1 MTDVFI
7 AVLNRA
13 ASASMILLAV
23 MILRLIFR
31 GSPRWILRPFWFLA
45 AFTLINYIP
54 FVSVFSVLPTAE
66 LVPTD
71 IIADYSPEIDSGF
84 EIIDRGVNGILA
96 SAATGS
102 ADPINPIETALQVAS
117 VIWIVGFI
125 AILIYGL
132 VGYIRLRLSVRA
144 SIALEGNVY
153 QCDDIDTP
161 FIFGAFKPRIYVPS
175 GMDGKTLEYVL
186 LHERSHVKR
195 RDNLFKPFAFLLL
208 AFYWFHPLV
217 WLGYVLFCRDVEL
230 VCDSYAVDN
239 MTPEGRR
246 DYAETLALFSSRRG
260 FFTMSSLAF
269 GEISVKNR
277 VKQVLR
283 YGIPDFWE
291 SFAAIIVLLV
301 VGFIMIPTPFRNE
314 DIYRSV
320 KNQTSHTYASERVD
334 VPFYIPRSAIPEELS
349 TLEYIAGAYGGNE
362 NEDREYEFK
371 KNEYIAYE
379 GDNTTIYL
387 KKIYARIHWDVDPE
401 YYVHFVFEIDP
412 DLSMDGGVFLS
423 MFGPDYDPF
432 AIGDD
437 AFTPAADLKDANTT
451 YEDAMYLISYT
462 QNSKDDIR
470 FSIPLAKLLATEGDL
485 SFVYDL
491 ERYTYNR
498 K

>member
-1 MTDVFI
+1 M
-7 AVLNRA
+7 
-13 ASASMILLAV
+13 
-23 MILRLIFR
+23 
-31 GSPRWILRPFWFLA
+31 
-45 AFTLINYIP
+45 
-54 FVSVFSVLPTAE
+54 
-66 LVPTD
+66 
-71 IIADYSPEIDSGF
+71 
-84 EIIDRGVNGILA
+84 
-96 SAATGS
+96 
-102 ADPINPIETALQVAS
+102 
-117 VIWIVGFI
+117 
-125 AILIYGL
+125 IYGL

-161 FIFGAFKPRIYVPS
+161 FILGAFKPRIYIPS
-175 GMDGKTLEYVL
+175 GMEGKTLEYVL

-260 FFTMSSLAF
+260 FFTVSSLAF
-269 GEISVKNR
+269 GEIAVKNR

-301 VGFIMIPTPFRNE
+301 VGFIMIPTPFNHE
-314 DIYRSV
+314 HIYWSV
-320 KNQTSHTYASERVD
+320 RNQTSHSYTSRRVD
-334 VPFYIPRSAIPEELS
+334 VPFYISRSVIPEELS
-349 TLEYIAGAYGGNE
+349 TLEYVAGKY
-362 NEDREYEFK
+362 DREEYYREYKFK
-371 KNEYIAYE
+371 RNEYIAYE

-387 KKIYARIHWDVDPE
+387 KKIYADIQWGLDPE

-423 MFGPDYDPF
+423 MFAPDYNPI
-432 AIGDD
+432 ALGNGP
-437 AFTPAADLKDANTT
+437 TWAADLKDANAT
-451 YEDAMYLISYT
+451 YDDAFVLVSEAVDGREYIV
-462 QNSKDDIR
+462 
-470 FSIPLAKLLATEGDL
+470 FSIPLAKLLSTEGDL

>member
-13 ASASMILLAV
+13 ASASMIILAV

-45 AFTLINYIP
+45 AFALINYIP
-54 FVSVFSVLPTAE
+54 IFSVSSLLPTAE
-66 LVPTD
+66 LVPKD
-71 IIADYSPEIDSGF
+71 IISDYRPEIDSGF
-84 EIIDRGVNGILA
+84 EMIDRGVNGLLA
-96 SAATGS
+96 SVATGS
-102 ADPINPIETALQVAS
+102 ADPINPIEIAFQVAS

-132 VGYIRLRLSVRA
+132 VGYARLRLSVRA
-144 SIALEGNVY
+144 SIVLEDNVY

-161 FIFGAFKPRIYVPS
+161 FILGTFKPRIYVPS
-175 GMDGKTLEYVL
+175 GMEGKTLEYVL
-186 LHERSHVKR
+186 LHERSHIKR
-195 RDNLFKPFAFLLL
+195 GDHICKPFAFLIL

-217 WLGYVLFCRDVEL
+217 WLGYVFFCRDVEL

-260 FFTMSSLAF
+260 FFTVSSLAF
-269 GEISVKNR
+269 GEIAVKNR

-301 VGFIMIPTPFRNE
+301 VGFTMIPTPLSHE
-314 DIYRSV
+314 HIYWSV
-320 KNQTSHTYASERVD
+320 RKQTDHSYTSRRVD
-334 VPFYIPRSAIPEELS
+334 IPFYIPRSVIPEELS
-349 TLEYIAGAYGGNE
+349 TLEYVAGKY
-362 NEDREYEFK
+362 DREEHYKEYKFK
-371 KNEYIAYE
+371 RNEYIAYE

-387 KKIYARIHWDVDPE
+387 KKIYTNVQWGLDPE
-401 YYVHFVFEIDP
+401 YYVNFVFEIDP
-412 DLSMDGGVFLS
+412 DLSMDGGAFLS
-423 MFGPDYDPF
+423 MFAPDYSPIALGNGPTWAADLTD
-432 AIGDD
+432 ANATYDD
-437 AFTPAADLKDANTT
+437 AFVLVGEA
-451 YEDAMYLISYT
+451 I
-462 QNSKDDIR
+462 DDREYIV